1 MSLLARA
8 VTLILAAGVLVS
20 PVGAQQ
26 PPPLTRRQALED
38 IKKPDVEARRHA
50 AAWLGELGAMTDA
63 PALLQALRDDDDLVR
78 VLAESSV
85 WQVWSRSGDPEV
97 DALFQIGVEQMNQR
111 NTPAAIETFS
121 RIIQKTPD
129 FAEGWNK
136 RATIYFVVGEY
147 AKSLKDCDEVMKRN
161 PSHFGALAGYGQIY
175 VQLDQPER
183 ALEYFQRALTINPN
197 LRGVEV
203 AVEQLKRLIIEKRRG
218 TI

>member
-1 MSLLARA
+1 MRLLVRVVA
-8 VTLILAAGVLVS
+8 ILAAGALLS
-20 PVGAQQ
+20 PAVAQQ
-26 PPPLTRRQALED
+26 PTPLTRQRALED
-38 IKKPDVEARRHA
+38 IEKPDAEARRQA

-63 PALLQALRDDDDLVR
+63 PALLGALRDDDELVR
-78 VLAESSV
+78 ALAENSL
-85 WQVWSRSGDPEV
+85 WQVWSRSGDREV

-111 NTPAAIETFS
+111 DAPAAIETFS
-121 RIIQKTPD
+121 RIIQKKAD

-136 RATIYFVVGEY
+136 RATIYFLVGEY

-175 VQLDQPER
+175 LQLDEPER

-203 AVEQLKRLIIEKRRG
+203 AVEQLKRLLIEKRKG

>member
-1 MSLLARA
+1 MSPLVRVVA
-8 VTLILAAGVLVS
+8 ILAAGALLS
-20 PVGAQQ
+20 PAVAQQ
-26 PPPLTRRQALED
+26 PTPLTRQRALED
-38 IKKPDVEARRHA
+38 IEKPDAEARRQA
-50 AAWLGELGAMTDA
+50 AAWLGELGAMTDV
-63 PALLQALRDDDDLVR
+63 PALLRALRDDDDLVR
-78 VLAESSV
+78 ALAENSL

-111 NTPAAIETFS
+111 DGPAAIETFS
-121 RIIQKTPD
+121 RIIQKKAD

-136 RATIYFVVGEY
+136 RATIYFLVGEY

-175 VQLDQPER
+175 LQLDEPER

-203 AVEQLKRLIIEKRRG
+203 AVEQLKRLLIEKRKG